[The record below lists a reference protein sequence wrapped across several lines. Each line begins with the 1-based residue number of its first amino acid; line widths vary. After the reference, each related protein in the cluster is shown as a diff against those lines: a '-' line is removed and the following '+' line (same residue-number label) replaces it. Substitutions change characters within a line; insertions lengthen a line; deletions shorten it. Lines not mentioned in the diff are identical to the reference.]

1 MALQTPSS
9 GVVVGA
15 VALLRRF
22 PVRSAAGD
30 LPARARLLAEGLEH
44 DRRWQLVD
52 ASGAPVHRRDAP
64 GIADLTASVGADGGL
79 HLVGGGPAAAED
91 LAGPGARFADGV
103 GAGAG
108 AGAGR
113 QRPDAPVHL
122 VSAGAA
128 EAAADA
134 DGCLPDGCDPGE
146 RANAVL
152 ALDPAVAAPGA
163 ERGWV
168 GRRLRV
174 GTAVLLLTRTPRRCL
189 GVYADVVVPGE
200 VALGDR
206 AVLLDG

>member
-1 MALQTPSS
+1 VPLQTPPS

-22 PVRSAAGD
+22 PLRSAAGE
-30 LPARARLLAEGLEH
+30 LPRRARLLPEGVEH

-64 GIADLTASVGADGGL
+64 GIAALTASVGADGVL
-79 HLVGGGPAAAED
+79 HLAGGGPAPAEE
-91 LAGPGARFADGV
+91 LAGPGARFADGAGP
-103 GAGAG
+103 GARPGG
-108 AGAGR
+108 DR

-122 VSAGAA
+122 VSEGAS
-128 EAAADA
+128 EAAAGD

-146 RANAVL
+146 RANAVI
-152 ALDPAVAAPGA
+152 ALDPAVAPAGA
-163 ERGWV
+163 ERGWT

-189 GVYADVVVPGE
+189 GVYADVLVPGE
-200 VALGDR
+200 VAVGDLV
-206 AVLLDG
+206 VLLDG